1 MFRRTRRCASISGAL
16 VALWGHSITSKGF
29 DMSNLSYR
37 AGNSS
42 ALSPLHSGGGYGG
55 GVGPLLRQAME
66 NYSPLLHEAMKETDE
81 RKFRGL
87 GKSPVPR
94 IALKLGLQAARLNPY
109 VRLAHMGF
117 DAVYGAADLGGG
129 WYQSSPSQPAQEG
142 GHDWIGAGFTEPC
155 VAYNYSQ
162 SPLCPGNYTR
172 LLITGGEMPCLSG
185 ETFQVTTGEPAAT
198 DLELSIPPGYAQ
210 WYNVFIGPK
219 ANINPPI
226 CNRFHYNRHLKY
238 YLRGGLPPVLVKYI
252 SPQPAKDPLY
262 SPLPRARPAPAAI
275 IEEYPSDKRP
285 DPRLQR
291 KYERLPYR
299 SPAGSWQFLPRP
311 GPAGKGPPRDDDHIL
326 RPPGRNEREKK
337 EKIGPRQA
345 LKLLGVL
352 YDAGTEAG
360 DIIDVL
366 WDNMKCKPPFR
377 PGRPYGMSDKANY
390 IYNNLGCLDLGGAI
404 AGLLKN
410 HFEDRYIYG
419 KIFGTLGK
427 HSPYGS
433 LGPSHGGWIAR

>member
-1 MFRRTRRCASISGAL
+1 MFRRNRRCAIISGAL

-42 ALSPLHSGGGYGG
+42 ALSPLHPGGGYGG

-66 NYSPLLHEAMKETDE
+66 NYSPLLQDAMKETEE
-81 RKFRGL
+81 RKQRGL

-94 IALKLGLQAARLNPY
+94 IALKLGLQATRFNPY
-109 VRLAHMGF
+109 VRFAHMAF
-117 DAVYGAADLGGG
+117 DAYHGLQDPSPWAQQEPDQEGEWDLTGWIHACGPPFPAPHPACGGIAVKYVPSAYNDKLAKQLCG
-129 WYQSSPSQPAQEG
+129 TPGQVPTGDMGSPNTYKNETMMIGPYTPLGSPS
-142 GHDWIGAGFTEPC
+142 C
-155 VAYNYSQ
+155 Q
-162 SPLCPGNYTR
+162 SRMNHESGYYRQYLSSAPWTPTKTDPVPGR
-172 LLITGGEMPCLSG
+172 
-185 ETFQVTTGEPAAT
+185 A
-198 DLELSIPPGYAQ
+198 
-210 WYNVFIGPK
+210 W
-219 ANINPPI
+219 
-226 CNRFHYNRHLKY
+226 
-238 YLRGGLPPVLVKYI
+238 
-252 SPQPAKDPLY
+252 
-262 SPLPRARPAPAAI
+262 PLPAPSPKPASVV
-275 IEEYPSDKRP
+275 EEYPTERRP
-285 DPRLQR
+285 DPKLQR

-299 SPAGSWQFLPRP
+299 VPAGSVQFFARP

-337 EKIGPRQA
+337 GDFTPRQA
-345 LKLLGVL
+345 LKFAGAL

-390 IYNNLGCLDLGGAI
+390 IYNNLDCLDLRGAVF
-404 AGLLKN
+404 GLIKN
-410 HFEDRYIYG
+410 HWEDRYIYG